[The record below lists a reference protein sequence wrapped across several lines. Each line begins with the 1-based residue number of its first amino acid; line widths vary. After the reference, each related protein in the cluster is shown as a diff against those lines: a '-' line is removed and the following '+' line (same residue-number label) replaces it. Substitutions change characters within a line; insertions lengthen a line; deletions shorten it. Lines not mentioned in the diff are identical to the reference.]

1 MANLNGGKIKS
12 IQVQITK
19 IEEEIKNYNLQLQN
33 IHLDITTKQQQI
45 QKYQEELK
53 KLKTSNDIIISE
65 HAILRYIERVMKID
79 MVKLANE
86 IMSDQFKKSI
96 TTLGNGT
103 YPYKNHLI
111 KVVDNVVVTVTLKDD
126 ISKTQSKAQPKKSQI
141 KMKLHNQPQMQKRK
155 DYSHELLEDYL
166 DGEV

>member
-33 IHLDITTKQQQI
+33 IHLDITTKQQQMK
-45 QKYQEELK
+45 KYQEELK

-79 MVKLANE
+79 MVKLSNE
-86 IMSDQFKKSI
+86 IMSNEFKKGI

-103 YPYKNHLI
+103 YPYNNHLL
-111 KVVDNVVVTVTLKDD
+111 KVVDSVVVTVTVKED
-126 ISKTQSKAQPKKSQI
+126 IPKIQPKAQPKKSQI
-141 KMKLHNQPQMQKRK
+141 KMKLHNQPQMKKRK

>member
-1 MANLNGGKIKS
+1 MVNLNGGKIKS
-12 IQVQITK
+12 LQVQITK

-79 MVKLANE
+79 MVKLHSE
-86 IMSDQFKKSI
+86 IISKDFQNTLKN
-96 TTLGNGT
+96 LGNGT

-111 KVVDNVVVTVTLKDD
+111 KVVDNVVVTVTAKEDALQ
-126 ISKTQSKAQPKKSQI
+126 SNPKTQPKKSQI
-141 KMKLHNQPQMQKRK
+141 KMKLHNQPQMKKRK

>member
-33 IHLDITTKQQQI
+33 INLDITTKQQQI

-79 MVKLANE
+79 MVKLQHE
-86 IMSDQFKKSI
+86 IISKDFQNTLKN
-96 TTLGNGT
+96 LGNGT
-103 YPYKNHLI
+103 YPYKNHLLKI
-111 KVVDNVVVTVTLKDD
+111 VDSVIVTVTAKEDAL
-126 ISKTQSKAQPKKSQI
+126 QSNPKPQPKKSYQ
-141 KMKLHNQPQMQKRK
+141 KLSSRTKPKKKSQK
-155 DYSHELLEDYL
+155 DYSYEHILEYV
-166 DGEV
+166 EEI